1 MHRTSII
8 LFFLCFEIIL
18 SQDKG
23 IDYYNNQ
30 KFSDAKNYYESV
42 ILNKG
47 SIPEAFFGKGASSYQ
62 LGDFD
67 SAEIAF
73 DQSLKS
79 SNNLIKSKAYYN
91 LGNTSYK
98 INKKEEAIS
107 YYRKAIELNPNDKD
121 AKYNY
126 ELLKYQPDP
135 PKEENQDQ
143 EQQDK
148 ENQDQE
154 QQDQEQQDQEQQEQ
168 EQQEQE
174 QEQEQEQ
181 QEQEQQEQEQL
192 SEEEKSQDLKQAESI
207 LDALKQ
213 DEQIMQKKQIA
224 RSKSRKLAKDW

>member
-1 MHRTSII
+1 MI

-30 KFSDAKNYYESV
+30 KFGDAKNYYESV
-42 ILNKG
+42 ILNNS
-47 SIPEAFFGKGASSYQ
+47 SIPEAHFGKGASSYQ

-67 SAEIAF
+67 SAEKAF

-98 INKKEEAIS
+98 INKKEEAIA
-107 YYRKAIELNPNDKD
+107 YYRKALELNPNDKD

-135 PKEENQDQ
+135 PNEEN
-143 EQQDK
+143 
-148 ENQDQE
+148 
-154 QQDQEQQDQEQQEQ
+154 QDQEQQEQ
-168 EQQEQE
+168 EQQDQE
-174 QEQEQEQ
+174 QQEQEQ

-213 DEQIMQKKQIA
+213 EEQIMQKKQIA
-224 RSKSRKLAKDW
+224 RSKSKKLAKDW

>member
-1 MHRTSII
+1 MHRTSIV
-8 LFFLCFEIIL
+8 LFFLCLEIIL

-30 KFSDAKNYYESV
+30 KFGDAKNYYESV
-42 ILNKG
+42 ILNNS
-47 SIPEAFFGKGASSYQ
+47 SIPEAHFGKGASSYQ

-67 SAEIAF
+67 SAEKAF

-98 INKKEEAIS
+98 INKKEEAIA
-107 YYRKAIELNPNDKD
+107 YYRKALELNPNDKD

-143 EQQDK
+143 DK
-148 ENQDQE
+148 
-154 QQDQEQQDQEQQEQ
+154 QEQ

-174 QEQEQEQ
+174 QQEQEQ

-213 DEQIMQKKQIA
+213 EEQIMQKKQIA
-224 RSKSRKLAKDW
+224 RSKSKKLAKDW